1 MGDQYETPLF
11 VALSRVH
18 PTDADKSFLFASFV
32 VYRIAVQPVHQAS
45 VQCPRCGQMLVV
57 PTGNLHATVQCP
69 RCTFVHA
76 VGYLLPPSTP
86 IAAVPVAMR
95 ESTPSYAALPPASH
109 HAVVPYTPPIP
120 PAGYS
125 PSMTPTPPPGSYAPN
140 LTPMPGS
147 VTPLPPSSRAAQAAG
162 RMASQ
167 VAIAGVRGTQQIG
180 TLGEKFLALADDFDA
195 SLYGKRAIAATMG
208 AFVTVLMTVIDAHY
222 YPHAPFLT
230 TISTG
235 LFSFFLFLLVVARIG
250 SFRDDEGNWSFDI
263 VADRMRGAGKSFGE
277 GFSAFWEMKG
287 GQRIATIGKTLFG
300 ISLIGLALRNL
311 VVLFVIIA
319 EELFE
324 ASIGTAKS
332 LDESMMNAGIYAILA
347 GLGLWLWGWHSNRS
361 SGKALQLVPDE
372 AGRERLVSA
381 AKEMPLI
388 IDCADKAKASELAA
402 RTKDPVLREVLKALV
417 SWQPRGAESEADY
430 QASLHRK
437 LRRELPGA
445 NPERERPIG
454 ARATGNRGRADLV
467 VSDSVLIE
475 MKKGLTTSSAQ
486 RALGQIQ
493 MYLSAWNRGPVML
506 VVCEVD
512 PAMAQQFLVKEI
524 ENLRKRQQPV
534 MMVFAGK
541 R

>member
-1 MGDQYETPLF
+1 
-11 VALSRVH
+11 
-18 PTDADKSFLFASFV
+18 
-32 VYRIAVQPVHQAS
+32 
-45 VQCPRCGQMLVV
+45 MLVV
-57 PTGNLHATVQCP
+57 PTENLHATVQCP

-76 VGYLLPPSTP
+76 VGNLLPPSTP
-86 IAAVPVAMR
+86 IAAVPIVMR
-95 ESTPSYAALPPASH
+95 QSAPSYSALPPAGY
-109 HAVVPYTPPIP
+109 HAAPVMAPTTPAPP
-120 PAGYS
+120 PAYS
-125 PSMTPTPPPGSYAPN
+125 PQMTPTPPPGAYAPN
-140 LTPMPGS
+140 MTPMPGA

-180 TLGEKFLALADDFDA
+180 SLGETFLTLADDLDA
-195 SLYGKRAIAATMG
+195 SLYGKRAIAVTICAFLTVAATV
-208 AFVTVLMTVIDAHY
+208 FDAHH
-222 YPHAPFLT
+222 YPRAPFLT
-230 TISTG
+230 TITTG
-235 LFSFFLFLLVVARIG
+235 LFSLFLFFLVVARIG
-250 SFRDDEGNWSFDI
+250 SFRDDEGNWSFHV
-263 VADRMRGAGKSFGE
+263 VADRIRTAGKSFGE
-277 GFSAFWEMKG
+277 GFSAFWEMSG
-287 GQRIATIGKTLFG
+287 PQRAGAIGKFLVG
-300 ISLIGLALRNL
+300 ISLIGLALRNI
-311 VVLFVIIA
+311 VVLLVIIA

-332 LDESMMNAGIYAILA
+332 LDESMMTAGTYAILA
-347 GLGLWLWGWHSNRS
+347 GLVLWLLGWQSNRS
-361 SGKALQLVPDE
+361 SGKELHLVPDE
-372 AGRERLVSA
+372 AGRERLVAA

-388 IDCADKAKASELAA
+388 IDCADKTKALELAE
-402 RTKDPVLREVLKALV
+402 RTKDPVLKEVIKSLV
-417 SWQPRGAESEADY
+417 SWRPRGAESEADY

-437 LRRELPGA
+437 LRRDLPGA

-524 ENLRKRQQPV
+524 ENLRKRQEPV
-534 MMVFAGK
+534 MMVFAG
-541 R
+541 RR